1 MIRYS
6 SVVIFVMLVASSVL
20 ASIGSYRAT
29 QGLIVDDLNRALMT
43 AVAERRSDWLAADTV
58 KAYRHLRSVS
68 GDNVAL
74 DYTDDRLCSHL
85 SIPQLR
91 HRAYMRVRILD
102 SEQTACR
109 SMPVDGGD
117 LCSDTV
123 VWQVGRLGTSMALKG
138 YARCDMA
145 TVFGMSDQRLP
156 LVLLIAAVM
165 WAVMMSGP
173 LGKRFYATVKP
184 ASCTTAEGCHG
195 IVLGGIAMSSDGNS
209 FRNADGTQVHFTPMQ
224 HTLMQM
230 FFRAQDH
237 SLTKTE
243 ICEALWPKKDDASE
257 TLYTL
262 IKRLK
267 NVVEADGRLRI
278 ETHRGRNYVLTVR

>member
-109 SMPVDGGD
+109 SMPVDGGE

-123 VWQVGRLGTSMALKG
+123 VWQVGRLGTSIALKG

-195 IVLGGIAMSSDGNS
+195 IVWAALPCLLMATVSAM
-209 FRNADGTQVHFTPMQ
+209 PMA
-224 HTLMQM
+224 HRYIL
-230 FFRAQDH
+230 
-237 SLTKTE
+237 
-243 ICEALWPKKDDASE
+243 
-257 TLYTL
+257 
-262 IKRLK
+262 
-267 NVVEADGRLRI
+267 LRCS
-278 ETHRGRNYVLTVR
+278 TR

>member
-109 SMPVDGGD
+109 SMPVDGGE

-123 VWQVGRLGTSMALKG
+123 VWQVGRLGTSIALKG

-209 FRNADGTQVHFTPMQ
+209 FRNAMAHRYIYSDAAHVDADVLPCTRPQSHQNGDMRGSVAEERRCQRDALHV
-224 HTLMQM
+224 
-230 FFRAQDH
+230 D
-237 SLTKTE
+237 KETE
-243 ICEALWPKKDDASE
+243 K
-257 TLYTL
+257 
-262 IKRLK
+262 
-267 NVVEADGRLRI
+267 
-278 ETHRGRNYVLTVR
+278 RGRGRWQTTH